1 MALSPQDLAEEYKV
15 DASKPVPF
23 HTQVYEVL
31 ERLITTTWEPGDQLP
46 GEPKLCEL
54 FGVSRSTVREALR
67 ALSSKQL
74 ITSRTVIRHALEQLD
89 RDGLIIRI
97 MGKGTFVA
105 EPKINEGLA
114 GRLTGFYE
122 DMAEQGHRTISRV
135 LRQERIEADAKVAR
149 NLKLNVGDDVIVMRR
164 VRYVNDVP
172 LQLVTTYLPFALCE
186 PVLYADF
193 REQSLYVFLR
203 QECDLHIAEGKR
215 MIEAVSATREESQL
229 LEISPGAPLILVD
242 SVSYLEDGTPLE
254 YYRAVHRSDRARFE
268 VHLMRVQM

>member
-54 FGVSRSTVREALR
+54 FGV
-67 ALSSKQL
+67 
-74 ITSRTVIRHALEQLD
+74 SRTVIRHALEQLD

-135 LRQERIEADAKVAR
+135 LRQEHIEADAKVAR